1 MIKIKIVLIIISI
14 VGIIFTSSG
23 LAIPNAQSASD
34 EGNNAQSTSD
44 EDNNAQTS
52 DEGSNAQSTSDE
64 DNNAQ
69 PSYDDNNAQTSDDDN
84 ILTFNQEL
92 LPDLSPSNQKILDK
106 TPSGTLNQSGNL
118 QNPDMQTELN
128 KSLPFSQKDV
138 QLQQSKKPPSAEDCV
153 LDKSGTT
160 ANCPTMEAHDAWMKL
175 QQAAKAAAATE
186 GSDNKAIN
194 LGQPWDLCDRS
205 DTNCN
210 NNFEAFKRLFEDMKN
225 AFGK

>member
-1 MIKIKIVLIIISI
+1 VIKIKIVLIIISI

-44 EDNNAQTS
+44 DDNKAQTS
-52 DEGSNAQSTSDE
+52 D
-64 DNNAQ
+64 
-69 PSYDDNNAQTSDDDN
+69 DDNKAQTSDDDN
-84 ILTFNQEL
+84 ILTFNQDL
-92 LPDLSPSNQKILDK
+92 LPDLSPSNQKIIEK

-118 QNPDMQTELN
+118 QNPSIQTELN
-128 KSLPFSQKDV
+128 QSLPYCQKDV

-153 LDKSGTT
+153 LANDSKS
-160 ANCPTMEAHDAWMKL
+160 ANCPTMEAYDAWAKL
-175 QQAAKAAAATE
+175 QQAARVAAATE